1 VVFALFAPHFAPV
14 FAPFF
19 TAFFTAWTGGLHT
32 GTCIFRVMVVNWG
45 TCGRSSLWLLE
56 VSSAMHA
63 ICYLTLTL
71 GAFGEPVGLV
81 RSR

>member
-1 VVFALFAPHFAPV
+1 MLWFLFLFA
-14 FAPFF
+14 
-19 TAFFTAWTGGLHT
+19 AWTGGL
-32 GTCIFRVMVVNWG
+32 GLVLRCGVDWV

-63 ICYLTLTL
+63 ICYLTHTM